1 MHGRPQGAA
10 RVDGHTAQRPC
21 NRTSYLIMPLVKPF
35 EGRPLPLVSGVG
47 AAPCGR
53 LRECAARR
61 GELNAHKPV
70 VSSMSIMRSLMDM
83 LCWIGAGGV
92 ARVSKQ

>member
-47 AAPCGR
+47 AAPVVACVSVQR
-53 LRECAARR
+53 V
-61 GELNAHKPV
+61 GE
-70 VSSMSIMRSLMDM
+70 S
-83 LCWIGAGGV
+83 
-92 ARVSKQ
+92 